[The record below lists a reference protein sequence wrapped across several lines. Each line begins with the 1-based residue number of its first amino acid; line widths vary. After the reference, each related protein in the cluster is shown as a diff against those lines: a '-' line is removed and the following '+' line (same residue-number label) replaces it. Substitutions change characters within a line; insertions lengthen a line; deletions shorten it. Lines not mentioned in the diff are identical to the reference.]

1 MRRDNTCKNVQIQEI
16 SCILVIMLTQ
26 ERKSYLLDLLSR
38 DGKIEAKAVAIELGL
53 SDDTI
58 RRDLRELAAAGK
70 LQRVH
75 GGALPR
81 SPADAD
87 LTTRQ
92 GIASQ
97 SKTEIGKT
105 AAGLIKPNQVV
116 IIDGGTTA
124 LQIIS
129 HLPKDQKNTV
139 VTHSPTVA
147 VALRPFDSITVIM
160 IGGILFRHSMV
171 NVGAAALDA
180 MSHINADTYF
190 MGVTGVD
197 TDAGLTTGDLEEAHI
212 KKALSQRA
220 ADTVVLASVEKLNAA
235 SPYRVMP
242 LASASGIV
250 LDSSTSKSF
259 ANLMRKSGLDVYISG
274 KDPTLKSRKQ

>member
-1 MRRDNTCKNVQIQEI
+1 
-16 SCILVIMLTQ
+16 MLTQ
-26 ERKSYLLDLLSR
+26 ERKTYLLDLLGR
-38 DGKIEAKAVAIELGL
+38 EGRIEAKSVAAELGL

-58 RRDLRELAAAGK
+58 RRDLRELATAGK

-87 LTTRQ
+87 LNTRHS
-92 GIASQ
+92 IASQ
-97 SKTEIGKT
+97 SKREIGKT
-105 AAGLIKPNQVV
+105 AAGLIQANQVV

-129 HLPKDQKNTV
+129 HLPKNQKNTV

-147 VALRPFDSITVIM
+147 VALRPYESITVIM

-171 NVGAAALDA
+171 NVGAASLDA
-180 MSHINADTYF
+180 MSHIYADTYF
-190 MGVTGVD
+190 MGITGVD
-197 TDAGLTTGDLEEAHI
+197 IDAGLTTGDLEEAHV

-220 ADTVVLASVEKLNAA
+220 ADTVVLASVEKLKTA
-235 SPYRVMP
+235 SPYMVMP
-242 LASASGIV
+242 VASASGIV
-250 LDSSTSKSF
+250 LDSSTSKKFTSQ
-259 ANLMRKSGLDVYISG
+259 MRKAGLDVYISN
-274 KDPTLKSRKQ
+274 KEPKFKNKNR

>member
-1 MRRDNTCKNVQIQEI
+1 
-16 SCILVIMLTQ
+16 MLTQ
-26 ERKSYLLDLLSR
+26 ERKAHLLDLLKR
-38 DGKIEAKAVAIELGL
+38 EGRVEAKAVAAELGL

-75 GGALPR
+75 GGALPK

-87 LTTRQ
+87 LTLRQ
-92 GIASQ
+92 GIATH
-97 SKTEIGKT
+97 SKNEIGKT

-124 LQIIS
+124 LQIIN

-147 VALRPFDSITVIM
+147 VALKPYTSVTVIM

-171 NVGAAALDA
+171 NVGAASIDA
-180 MSHINADTYF
+180 MSHIYADTYF
-190 MGVTGVD
+190 MGITGVD
-197 TDAGLTTGDLEEAHI
+197 VDAGLTTGDLEEAHV

-220 ADTVVLASVEKLNAA
+220 ADTVVLASMEKLKVA
-235 SPYRVMP
+235 SPYTVMA
-242 LASASGIV
+242 LSSASGIV
-250 LDSSTSKSF
+250 LDSQTPKPYIK
-259 ANLMRKSGLDVYISG
+259 LMRKAGLDVYVS
-274 KDPTLKSRKQ
+274 S